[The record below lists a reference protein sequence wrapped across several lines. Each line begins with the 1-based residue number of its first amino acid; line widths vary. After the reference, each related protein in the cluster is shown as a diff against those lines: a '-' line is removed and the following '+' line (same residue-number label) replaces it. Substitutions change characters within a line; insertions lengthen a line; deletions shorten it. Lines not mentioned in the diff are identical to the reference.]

1 VFTKIHHVGILVPDL
16 DAAKRL
22 WVDAYGFT
30 VDESRSPLPQG
41 RHVNMSNVDI
51 IDIPVGESEIE
62 LIVPKDPE
70 SDMGRHLAIKGPGL
84 HHLCLYTDN
93 LEEDMRNLKNAG
105 LKQRESL
112 SCLSQEGDNHRATFF
127 HPEDNLGVLLELWE
141 NILPKEQ
148 LPKNE
153 FRVGGGLSRIHHI
166 GLVAPDLGG
175 AIELFCDVYGLRV
188 DQAVSPL
195 PDGRLGNDNVRVVDI
210 PVGESEIEVVIPQ
223 DAESGT
229 ARFLASRGP
238 GMHHIC
244 FYTEDI
250 HKEMK
255 RLREAGLQEIGFVSF
270 GKLKG
275 ESIGWLHP
283 KSNMG
288 VLVEIWQDPLNE

>member
-70 SDMGRHLAIKGPGL
+70 SDMGRHLAMKGPGL